1 MKIALARNVEMSQTG
16 ESLIRLIQN
25 NNTPILDLFIRESL
39 QNSLDA
45 VKLKEKSIT
54 VNYRTGSFDSR
65 KLTSE
70 LEDITEAM
78 NRKYSNTIYDY
89 VAIQDHNTVGLTG
102 NEDFDKIYHQR
113 QKGNYY
119 KLVFDISKAQDAEG
133 AGGSWGLG
141 KTIYFRIGIGLVI
154 YYSRIEL
161 PNHTYQDRLIA
172 NFVEDETLKD
182 CVIPKT
188 KKASRGIA
196 WWGEPADDDRVR
208 AVHDREYIKNF
219 LSIFGIQAYSGTDTG
234 TTIIIPYIDK
244 SKLLKNNRTVYEY
257 NNREMYAPWTENFE
271 EYLNIAVQRWYLPRL
286 NNSLFPK
293 RAFLRCSINDTKI
306 DIMHMEPLFKIMRE
320 LYMST
325 KSGIPNIGYCDD
337 NSIQIYVKDINST
350 KIEGRLAG
358 RVAFCKVTKDDLQMT
373 PPNNKWDP
381 YVYANLVRQGDD
393 MNTPIIAI
401 TRGPGMI
408 VSYNNVGPWAHR
420 IPETQEDEFI
430 IGVFSVNSDA
440 KIKNADMTLEEYLRK
455 SEKAD
460 HSSWE
465 DFSIR
470 NDFSPGIINLIQKNV
485 VKKISEQFKAS
496 QTITTQTI
504 NTALGMKLAKI
515 LLPPKGFGNMPT
527 AERKGS
533 VKKTSAVKKK
543 KTKKS
548 ALKIDSSNSVFSHNT
563 ITFKTE
569 FEMKKSVKTSSYF
582 LFLRAEKGHITP
594 SEWMKSFEG
603 EYPFAFK
610 SIHIES
616 LVIDGV
622 KVKGLKDIDE
632 TFPKRSIRGVTFS
645 IRHIKNAGKKY
656 LAFLVDA
663 PNEEHDI
670 ELQSS
675 VSIYVYKRDFQP
687 YLAKGKEVMRD
698 GK

>member
-1 MKIALARNVEMSQTG
+1 MSQTG

-45 VKLKEKSIT
+45 ARQKERSIT

-65 KLTSE
+65 RLTCE
-70 LEDITEAM
+70 LESITEAM
-78 NRKYSNTIYDY
+78 NRKYPNTTYDY
-89 VAIQDHNTVGLTG
+89 VAVQDRNTVGLTG
-102 NEDFDKIYHQR
+102 DEDFDKIYHQR

-161 PNHTYQDRLIA
+161 SDHTYQDRLIA

-196 WWGEPADDDRVR
+196 WWGEPADDERVY
-208 AVHDREYIKNF
+208 AVHDRDYIKNF
-219 LSIFGIQAYSGTDTG
+219 LSIFNIKPYEGTDTG
-234 TTIIIPYIDK
+234 TTIIIPYINK

-257 NNREMYAPWTENFE
+257 NGQESYAPWTGNFE
-271 EYLNIAVQRWYLPRL
+271 EYLSIAVQRWYLPRL

-293 RAFLRCSINDTKI
+293 RAFLKCFINGAKI
-306 DIMHMEPLFKIMRE
+306 DVMRMEPLFKIMRE
-320 LYMST
+320 LYIST
-325 KSGIPNIGYCDD
+325 KSGIPSIGYCDD
-337 NSIQIYVKDINST
+337 NAIQIYVKDINST
-350 KIEGRLAG
+350 KLEGRLAG
-358 RVAFCKVTKDDLQMT
+358 RVAFCKATKDELQML

-408 VSYNNVGPWAHR
+408 VSYNNVGPWVHR

-430 IGVFSVNSDA
+430 IGIFSVNSEA
-440 KIKNADMTLEEYLRK
+440 KIKDSDLTLEEYLRK

-460 HSSWE
+460 HSAWE

-470 NDFSPGIINLIQKNV
+470 NDFSPGIINLIQRNV
-485 VKKISEQFKAS
+485 VKKVGEQFKAE

-504 NTALGMKLAKI
+504 NTVLGAKLAKI

-533 VKKTSAVKKK
+533 VKKTSIAKKK
-543 KTKKS
+543 MKKS
-548 ALKIDSSNSVFSHNT
+548 AMKIDPSNSTFSQNT
-563 ITFKTE
+563 ITFNTD
-569 FEMKKSVKTSSYF
+569 FEMKKNVKRSMFF
-582 LFLRAEKGHITP
+582 LFLRTENGHISP
-594 SEWMKSFEG
+594 SEWSSNFEG
-603 EYPFAFK
+603 VYPFSFK

-616 LVIDGV
+616 LKIDGY
-622 KVKGLKDIDE
+622 KVNGLKDVDE

-645 IRHIKNAGKKY
+645 IRRVKNAGEQY
-656 LAFLVDA
+656 LVFLVDS
-663 PNEEHDI
+663 PEEGLDV
-670 ELQSS
+670 ELQAR
-675 VSIYVYKRDFQP
+675 VSIYAHRRDFQP
-687 YLAKGKEVMRD
+687 YFAKGKEVMRN